1 MASGPSL
8 SEMLLIVLVPL
19 VVFGGMAAALFGFIF
34 GIVKRRPGVIAAS
47 VAAPFL
53 LLVVAAMFVWTAR
66 TTSMGHVYQSQA
78 IGVPAVEMPP
88 MPSMPPFPSMPGAHG
103 VPGVIEV
110 RSIVTPSWVKL
121 TILLLVAAGVIAV
134 AKKIANRDGE
144 WGGGWVKPLVIGVLV
159 IVVFNFVAM
168 RASYER
174 TQAIHARAMAR
185 QQEERARHNA
195 EVLRKV
201 RVDHRQHA
209 DAAVQRANALLAS
222 HSMQEM
228 WDKVTR
234 PRIQLDEVKTV
245 AAVESPVGEATQAVA
260 LDAAKTPESMEN
272 SLARLERMVA
282 QVTAVADQVSDTG
295 TLIGKAMVALNE
307 TMDSR
312 RKSLSTLAP
321 SAAQPVLQV
330 AAVQANDTDDKLA
343 PAKAEDELQIAA
355 DAVVESS
362 SVPRPAWVDEAPKTV
377 GNVRRQ
383 VLVAGEFATREEC
396 DREMD
401 LQLFRATYNRIRE
414 LSHAGEGPLSDTGPE
429 FAYTTL
435 PGQAHPIS
443 GSEFAAIQLG
453 RSGIVGIDYIR
464 REIAK
469 QEFSETV
476 DRSFGPMQKLY
487 TQIEFTKSVDDELL
501 RRWDVFRR
509 SERFVQVGFG
519 AGGVLGMIGLALGLM
534 KVDTWTKG
542 YYTKRLFLGVPAAI
556 IGGLALLLGIAG

>member
-1 MASGPSL
+1 MDAVSGPSL
-8 SEMLLIVLVPL
+8 IEMMLIALVPL
-19 VVFGGMAAALFGFIF
+19 VVFGLVTAGLFLFVYGV
-34 GIVKRRPGVIAAS
+34 VKRRLGIVMAS
-47 VAAPFL
+47 FAAPFAIL
-53 LLVVAAMFVWTAR
+53 LFGYMVLGIARFRSAENFNEAPAVWTP
-66 TTSMGHVYQSQA
+66 T
-78 IGVPAVEMPP
+78 VE
-88 MPSMPPFPSMPGAHG
+88 MPSMPPFPSMPGAQV

-134 AKKIANRDGE
+134 AKTIANRDGD
-144 WGGGWVKPLVIGVLV
+144 WGGGWSKPLLIGVLV
-159 IVVFNFVAM
+159 IVVSSIVAT
-168 RASYER
+168 RER
-174 TQAIHARAMAR
+174 TQAIQARAMAR

-209 DAAVQRANALLAS
+209 DAAVQRANELLAS

-234 PRIQLDEVKTV
+234 PRIQLDEVQAV
-245 AAVESPVGEATQAVA
+245 AAVESPASEATQAVA

-312 RKSLSTLAP
+312 RKSLSTPAP

-343 PAKAEDELQIAA
+343 PAKAEGEMQIAA
-355 DAVVESS
+355 DGVVEST

-401 LQLFRATYNRIRE
+401 LQLFRATCNRIRE

-435 PGQAHPIS
+435 PGQAHPIR

-453 RSGIVGIDYIR
+453 RSGIVGIDFIR

-469 QEFSETV
+469 QEFAETV
-476 DRSFGPMQKLY
+476 NRSFGPMQKLY
-487 TQIEFTKSVDDELL
+487 TQIEFTKIVDEELL

-509 SERFVQVGFG
+509 SERFAQVGFG

-556 IGGLALLLGIAG
+556 ISGLALLLGIAG